1 MGRRRQL
8 RKRVN
13 SEISLNSGAV
23 SSDSESE
30 LSVVCGPNQTETGRK
45 MSPNG
50 NVDTDHSALA
60 QANGLSE
67 SLACFGSQTLRRQ
80 ENDVTIQT
88 DDAGSRCDQII
99 SHHSFACEGGASAP
113 SDADLQ
119 SVNTSTQISNT
130 GQSSRGQ
137 TVNANISRGL
147 SMPQE
152 TQCRENGQRAQS
164 DTGLQFFDAFTVNFD
179 NDHGAQALP
188 AVPSGSNRHLMGQT
202 DTHRVNTQ
210 YGQSDTILPSFT
222 LPGQTSGI
230 DKAVQGNSVNA
241 LRIHTSEQFG
251 VHQSNTHQAQTV
263 TCLQSAGH
271 FGTGQAAPDF
281 HAHMTGRREHFGL
294 QTKSHGGNTRPTQA
308 NTSLQSDFVPVENFD
323 TDRTSQANLYRNTQ
337 GPEYSRPLGNAR
349 SETATRYAQADMGLR
364 YTATTV
370 PHSRTETIRSGSG
383 DYSALERPGES
394 IRNTLTDFCTQIK
407 QQNEAQHKTLNECL
421 MGTTTVLK
429 ECLAEVSNVV
439 RESSISVNECVKGM
453 AGQLSNLAEQNSLQ
467 FSRLHEMV
475 ASIRNDAYR
484 PPSVLRD
491 VIRVPTNETRSSAV
505 TSHTPCDMHS
515 QSTVAQNSH
524 RETDQIGSLAGNSFL
539 TRLSSSAPAE
549 FTASSA
555 HNITGHNQS
564 HSGTYTY
571 VSFAQTPS
579 SRTCLGQ
586 TVHSENPMFS
596 NIPGNLPGGIF
607 TTQVCAQEPSTMSTT
622 LDGHSVP
629 RSSHF
634 VTQNINNAA
643 NTNSSRE
650 IRNRGVKLP
659 AFTGTSSDSWKVWF
673 ARFMTVA
680 DLYNWDEP
688 TRLSELVQRLQGTA
702 AEFVFDEIPP
712 EIIGNFSSLV
722 HELGL
727 RFQTVE
733 TNKTFRVQFSKRVQR
748 VGESVEDFSAE
759 LKRLYDKAYPGRNPE
774 MRRQLLL
781 QQFLGGL
788 RDKQARFAVEY
799 FKESSSLE
807 DALHNVITYM
817 EAQQGLGY
825 KSDQSDGR
833 RSKTVRFYGNAHGND
848 YDGDDSSD
856 SDDRENSAV
865 TPRSESPS
873 NARRDRQTVRKI
885 KTSTANTTSK
895 SDSCPITDSL
905 SQKEIDFIHRLVSST
920 EQELNVTTT
929 SKTPG
934 TLQGHPHFKQGQ
946 IRPQPQGQGQSSR
959 PNRFVNIQ
967 CFHCLNFGHFKRD
980 CAILKAEQGSNNNR
994 EPQRREPQ
1002 PMQRPPTGQG
1012 YPTNIALN

>member
-60 QANGLSE
+60 QTHGLSE
-67 SLACFGSQTLRRQ
+67 ILACFGSQTLRRQ
-80 ENDVTIQT
+80 ENNVTIQT

-137 TVNANISRGL
+137 TVDANISRGL

-152 TQCRENGQRAQS
+152 TLCRENVQRAQS
-164 DTGLQFFDAFTVNFD
+164 DTGLQLFDAFTVNFD
-179 NDHGAQALP
+179 NDQGAQALP

-241 LRIHTSEQFG
+241 HRIHTSEQFG
-251 VHQSNTHQAQTV
+251 VHQSNTQQAQTV
-263 TCLQSAGH
+263 TCLLSAGH
-271 FGTGQAAPDF
+271 FGAGQAAPDF
-281 HAHMTGRREHFGL
+281 HADMTGRREHFGL

-308 NTSLQSDFVPVENFD
+308 NT
-323 TDRTSQANLYRNTQ
+323 
-337 GPEYSRPLGNAR
+337 
-349 SETATRYAQADMGLR
+349 
-364 YTATTV
+364 
-370 PHSRTETIRSGSG
+370 
-383 DYSALERPGES
+383 
-394 IRNTLTDFCTQIK
+394 
-407 QQNEAQHKTLNECL
+407 
-421 MGTTTVLK
+421 
-429 ECLAEVSNVV
+429 
-439 RESSISVNECVKGM
+439 
-453 AGQLSNLAEQNSLQ
+453 SLQ

-524 RETDQIGSLAGNSFL
+524 REMDQIGSLAGNSFL
-539 TRLSSSAPAE
+539 TRSSSSAPAE
-549 FTASSA
+549 FTANSA

-564 HSGTYTY
+564 HSGAYTN

-607 TTQVCAQEPSTMSTT
+607 TTQVCAQKPSTMSTT

-722 HELGL
+722 HVLGL

-733 TNKTFRVQFSKRVQR
+733 TNKTFRVQFSKRVLR
-748 VGESVEDFSAE
+748 VGKSVEDFSAE

-825 KSDQSDGR
+825 KSD
-833 RSKTVRFYGNAHGND
+833 
-848 YDGDDSSD
+848 
-856 SDDRENSAV
+856 
-865 TPRSESPS
+865 
-873 NARRDRQTVRKI
+873 
-885 KTSTANTTSK
+885 
-895 SDSCPITDSL
+895 
-905 SQKEIDFIHRLVSST
+905 
-920 EQELNVTTT
+920 
-929 SKTPG
+929 
-934 TLQGHPHFKQGQ
+934 
-946 IRPQPQGQGQSSR
+946 
-959 PNRFVNIQ
+959 
-967 CFHCLNFGHFKRD
+967 
-980 CAILKAEQGSNNNR
+980 
-994 EPQRREPQ
+994 
-1002 PMQRPPTGQG
+1002 
-1012 YPTNIALN
+1012 